1 MNMPAFDSLPD
12 CPLCHGGPL
21 YDWVPWGMGDTQ
33 RLIGCDC
40 VAKQEDAWKNRQDA
54 MQAEHDALE
63 AQTDDLTFDQVAEYA
78 WLHRQ
83 LYGKE
88 VLAKIKEA
96 YECYKML

>member
-1 MNMPAFDSLPD
+1 MPAFDSLPD

-40 VAKQEDAWKNRQDA
+40 VGEQEVTWQEAQDV

-63 AQTDDLTFDQVAEYA
+63 IECDDDLTVEQMARYAEQTARYNE
-78 WLHRQ
+78 LHRQ
-83 LYGKE
+83 LYG
-88 VLAKIKEA
+88 
-96 YECYKML
+96 